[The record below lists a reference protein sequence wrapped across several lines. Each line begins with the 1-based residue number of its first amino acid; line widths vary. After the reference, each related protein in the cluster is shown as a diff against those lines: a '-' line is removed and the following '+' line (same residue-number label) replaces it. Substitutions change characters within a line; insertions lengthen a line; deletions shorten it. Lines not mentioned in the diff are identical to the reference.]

1 LIAIEE
7 KLQKKNE
14 EEIEDYSIECTQKIY
29 TTTCKGKIKSRR
41 TLKWIPSIET
51 YGEAAVH
58 IAGGL
63 ILIIAFCLVPLALLS
78 LIGSFFEEWVLY
90 PLFFSLY
97 IVFMLFL
104 LSGAGILS
112 HEEYVKATKCKK
124 CHREYASEER
134 EEPDIKEV
142 STEDSYTVTIT
153 RYWKCKYCG
162 HRDSSKSSEN
172 IKAYKGEKKKPEKI
186 KCVKCGRQGIS
197 PECRN
202 PDIKM
207 EEFTGAANFIT
218 TRYYRCK
225 YCRHVN
231 TKVEKEEFS
240 AFDLPSAR

>member
-1 LIAIEE
+1 MIVIEE
-7 KLQKKNE
+7 KLQTKNE
-14 EEIEDYSIECTQKIY
+14 GETEDYSTDCTQKIY
-29 TTTCKGKIKSRR
+29 TTTYKGKIKSRR

-63 ILIIAFCLVPLALLS
+63 RLIIAFCLVPLALLF
-78 LIGSFFEEWVLY
+78 LIGSFFEEWILY
-90 PLFFSLY
+90 LLFFPSF
-97 IVFMLFL
+97 IVFMLLL
-104 LSGAGILS
+104 LSGMGILS
-112 HEEYVKATKCKK
+112 DEKYVEATKCKK
-124 CHREYASEER
+124 CHREYAYEER
-134 EEPDIKEV
+134 EEPDIKEL

-186 KCVKCGRQGIS
+186 KCEKCRRQEIS

-202 PDIKM
+202 PDIKV
-207 EEFTGAANFIT
+207 ENFTASATLIT

-231 TKVEKEEFS
+231 IKVERDEFS